1 MLKPIE
7 IQYVYKKQIGFTLQ
21 QKRAFETLEGYGVNI
36 NDFIR
41 TTVKEK
47 IKKDWRSIKEEK
59 EIGKVP
65 F

>member
-1 MLKPIE
+1 MLKPVE

-21 QKRAFETLEGYGVNI
+21 QKNSLKTLEKYGVNV

-41 TTVKEK
+41 IAVKEK
-47 IKKDWRSIKEEK
+47 LQRDWKMIKEK
-59 EIGKVP
+59 NVKQNCP